1 MNSHKRVKKISVF
14 YFKELKKNPSNFSIK
29 KAQEGRRKLSNFN
42 KEGAG
47 GEGEIVKRIVVNSDK
62 IVSFNC
68 SILSERTTK
77 EKKNKKKMVI
87 KK

>member
-1 MNSHKRVKKISVF
+1 MNSHKRVKKIYVF
-14 YFKELKKNPSNFSIK
+14 YFKELRKKKSNFSIK
-29 KAQEGRRKLSNFN
+29 KAQEGRQKLSNFN

-68 SILSERTTK
+68 SILSERLK
-77 EKKNKKKMVI
+77 RRRRRRKWS
-87 KK
+87 